1 MRTYFEEYHCYQRID
16 RLSLRSIRNELK
28 RKRLMETRSEKNK
41 QIVENIQKRN
51 PLFPKRYYRHMEEI
65 LNMPTV
71 KPLPFVYH
79 ISRSENRT
87 AIIQD
92 GLIKGNGFK
101 ECPAVFANNSIID
114 NYRSFYPLYLDQGVR
129 FDYDIW
135 RIETEN
141 LGVKWHIDPAN
152 EFEGRDDDFFI
163 CTFSDIPAKALT
175 LFRIVPTKFC
185 VDGIHIYNEL
195 VEFRI
200 KEHKL
205 TSRLIDWNH
214 EILPVLNRKSLNQKL
229 Y

>member
-1 MRTYFEEYHCYQRID
+1 MKTYFEEYHCYQKID
-16 RLSLRSIRNELK
+16 CLSLRSIRNELK
-28 RKRLMETRSEKNK
+28 RKKVKEARSKNSK
-41 QIVENIQKRN
+41 HIVENVQKRN
-51 PLFPKRYYRHMEEI
+51 PLLPKRYFRHMEEI

-87 AIIQD
+87 SIIQN
-92 GLIKGNGFK
+92 GLIKGSVFK

-135 RIETEN
+135 RIETSN
-141 LGVKWHIDPAN
+141 LDVKWHVDPAN

-175 LFRIVPTKFC
+175 LFRIVPTKFR
-185 VDGIHIYNEL
+185 VDGINICNEL

-200 KEHKL
+200 KEHTL

-214 EILPVLNRKSLNQKL
+214 EILPVLNRKTFNPK
-229 Y
+229 